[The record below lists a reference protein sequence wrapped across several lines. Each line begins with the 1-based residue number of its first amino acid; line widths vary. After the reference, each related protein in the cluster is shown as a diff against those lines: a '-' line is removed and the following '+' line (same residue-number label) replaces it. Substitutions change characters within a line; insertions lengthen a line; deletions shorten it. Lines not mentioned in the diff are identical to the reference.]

1 MARIVVIAP
10 TPRGRP
16 YPAGQVVGYGR
27 VLVDVGV
34 RHHARPMNERRLLAL
49 ILAAQLAT
57 LGLVAVVALRP
68 AATPDDVY
76 NAAATIDTSD
86 TGTSFALDGLSTDL
100 QTVKASLDSI
110 EGSLEAGPGSGFP
123 GASGTVGQQISDIQ
137 DRVGSIETEISN
149 LQRTMR
155 SICMEV
161 SNTPFGC

>member
-1 MARIVVIAP
+1 VE
-10 TPRGRP
+10 
-16 YPAGQVVGYGR
+16 YGR
-27 VLVDVGV
+27 VLVDVAV

-57 LGLVAVVALRP
+57 LGLIVVVMLRP

-76 NAAATIDTSD
+76 NAAATVDTSD
-86 TGTSFALDGLSTDL
+86 TGTSFALDGLSNDL

-110 EGSLEAGPGSGFP
+110 EGSLGAGSGSGFA
-123 GASGTVGQQISDIQ
+123 GSSGTIGQQISDLQ
-137 DRVGSIETEISN
+137 DQVGSIETEISN

-161 SNTPFGC
+161 STTPFGC